1 MSSLKDQLKSDL
13 TNAMKSRNEV
23 ETSTLR
29 MTLAAIMNAEVAGDQ
44 AVELTNDQVLA
55 VVSSEAKKRAES
67 ADIYKEAGR
76 QDAEASERAELAIL
90 ERYLPAQMSDSDLE
104 KIIDLAIA
112 EVAGQGLTGP
122 KAMGAVVKAVRG
134 QAGAGADGAVARAG
148 SAAGWEYAV
157 GSGGPAFAIGLGLA
171 LLLDRDFPGR
181 NALRSLMLL
190 PWAVP

>member
-90 ERYLPAQMSDSDLE
+90 ERYLPARLSDGE
-104 KIIDLAIA
+104 LANIVA
-112 EVAGQGLTGP
+112 EEVAAAAAQGATGA
-122 KAMGAVVKAVRG
+122 KAMGQVVKAQVLEVDKDKR
-134 QAGAGADGAVARAG
+134 R
-148 SAAGWEYAV
+148 
-157 GSGGPAFAIGLGLA
+157 
-171 LLLDRDFPGR
+171 
-181 NALRSLMLL
+181 
-190 PWAVP
+190 

>member
-112 EVAGQGLTGP
+112 EAASQGLTGA

-134 QAGAGADGAVARAG
+134 QAGAGADGAKIANFVKAKL
-148 SAAGWEYAV
+148 V
-157 GSGGPAFAIGLGLA
+157 
-171 LLLDRDFPGR
+171 
-181 NALRSLMLL
+181 
-190 PWAVP
+190 